1 VSVVYWDTMLFV
13 YLIEEDPTHGET
25 VARLLT
31 RMHERDDSLCTSIF
45 TRGEALVG
53 VEKYGATE
61 AARNLRDFLRPPDV
75 DILPFTLETADHYAR
90 IRATNRVSPADAIH
104 LASAATAGVDLFL
117 TNDQRLKRMIVPGIQ
132 FVAGMDVD
140 LF

>member
-1 VSVVYWDTMLFV
+1 MAERGDT
-13 YLIEEDPTHGET
+13 
-25 VARLLT
+25 
-31 RMHERDDSLCTSIF
+31 LCTSIF

-53 VEKYGATE
+53 AQGSGGDQ
-61 AARNLRDFLRPPDV
+61 AAQKLRDYLRPPIV
-75 DILPFTLETADHYAR
+75 DLLPFTLETADHYAC

-117 TNDQRLKRMIVPGIQ
+117 TSDPRLKRMIVPGIQ